1 MVVHQLSKR
10 RSQVIGFELTGH
22 VFILGWVAFCEK
34 VLRARLVYRSDV
46 FKSHFYTA
54 WILFVPIEIPPDMLH
69 EKSIYFI
76 YPLSLELLSAN
87 NTFS

>member
-10 RSQVIGFELTGH
+10 RSQVIGFELTIH
-22 VFILGWVAFCEK
+22 VFIPLVLGAG
-34 VLRARLVYRSDV
+34 LVYRSDV
-46 FKSHFYTA
+46 FKSHSYTA
-54 WILFVPIEIPPDMLH
+54 WILFVPIEIPPDMLL

-76 YPLSLELLSAN
+76 CPLSLELLSAY